1 MLSILSTTSNS
12 HLCNWNVD
20 ILKGEKH
27 MIIHVNDLQE
37 FNEKVANGRVL
48 VDFYASWCGPCKMLA
63 PILEEVDAKGE
74 AGDLLI
80 VKVDVDEAMAIAGKF
95 GIQSIPT
102 LILFENGQV
111 KATRLGYMPKAQLLS
126 FLQLS

>member
-1 MLSILSTTSNS
+1 
-12 HLCNWNVD
+12 
-20 ILKGEKH
+20 
-27 MIIHVNDLQE
+27 MIIHVKDLAE
-37 FNEKVANGRVL
+37 FNEKVSKGRVL
-48 VDFYASWCGPCKMLA
+48 VDFYATWCGPCKMLA
-63 PILEEVDAKGE
+63 PILEEVDQRGE

-126 FLQLS
+126 FLQL